1 MKGWEAGVGPSVSAV
16 GLTFAYP
23 NGSTVFEDVT
33 LTAEPS
39 SMTCVTGRSGVGK
52 STLLY
57 CLAGVLQAEGRIEL
71 MGQLLTSSPAQRA
84 AVRMAEC
91 GFIFQRGELL
101 PELSVVENVALPL
114 RLAGKGRREAFDSA
128 LVWLHQ
134 LGIDECAGRGPD
146 EISGGQAQRAS
157 VARALIHGPRIV
169 FADEPTASCD
179 AVSRDDVLAALRLA
193 AAGGAAIVCATH
205 DPALVGI
212 ADSELDLG
220 KGPRGVHV
228 AS

>member
-1 MKGWEAGVGPSVSAV
+1 MGPSVSAE
-16 GLTFAYP
+16 GLTFAYQ
-23 NGSTVFEDVT
+23 NGPVLFVDVT
-33 LTAEPS
+33 LVAPPS
-39 SMTCVTGRSGVGK
+39 SLTCVTGRSGAGK

-57 CLAGVLQAEGRIEL
+57 CLAGVLRAEGHVEL
-71 MGQLLTSSPAQRA
+71 MGHPLTSSPAQRA
-84 AVRMAEC
+84 AVRMAQC

-114 RLAGKGRREAFDSA
+114 RLAGESRRQALDSA
-128 LVWLHQ
+128 LVWLSQ
-134 LGIDECAGRGPD
+134 LGIEDCAGRAPD

-179 AVSRDDVLAALRLA
+179 AASRDNVLEAMRLA
-193 AAGGAAIVCATH
+193 VAGGAAIVCATH

-212 ADSELDLG
+212 ADAELYLG
-220 KGPRGVHV
+220 KGPRAHV